1 METAFVRRE
10 IIAPAPPPGGQSGV
24 VRWMRENLFATV
36 LSTILTVLSLL
47 LVGWLVWS
55 VFPWFANSVWDA
67 KNLDECRAIL
77 GDKVGACFA
86 VITDRWP
93 QLIFGPTYPIEE
105 RWRFVLAF
113 ILLFVA
119 LAPLLYPM
127 LPRKLMWISAA
138 YPFVAAWL
146 VWGGTIWL
154 PVMIAVGFVLSGVA
168 FMAAVRATT
177 PLLAIVAAVLVP
189 VFWWLFA
196 VGPLTDTLQRM
207 IPAGL
212 TFIPSRDLGGLQ
224 MALIVGL
231 SGIILSLPLGI
242 ILALGR
248 QSNLFILHW
257 SSVIFIEFV
266 RGVPLITVLLVAQSV
281 IYYFFPPGTDLDIVL
296 RVVILVV
303 FFSAAYMAE
312 TIRGGLAALPK
323 GQTEAA
329 NALGMDYWTAQ
340 RLIIL
345 PQALKISIPGIV
357 NNFIGLFKDTT
368 LVGVI
373 GIYDMLGAV
382 SAIRASTDW
391 QGVNWELF
399 VAVGAVFFVFCFS
412 MSRYSMWLE
421 RRLRTDRR

>member
-36 LSTILTVLSLL
+36 LSTILTIGSLL
-47 LVGWLVWS
+47 LIGWLIWS
-55 VFPWFANSVWDA
+55 VYPWFANSVWNA
-67 KNLDECRAIL
+67 ENLDECRAIL
-77 GDKVGACFA
+77 GEKVGACFA
-86 VITDRWP
+86 VLTDRWP
-93 QLIFGPTYPIEE
+93 QLIFGPTYPASE
-105 RWRFVLAF
+105 RWRFVVAF
-113 ILLFVA
+113 VLLFVA

-127 LPRKLMWISAA
+127 LPRKLMWISAI
-138 YPFVAAWL
+138 YPFVAVWL
-146 VWGGTIWL
+146 VWGGPVWL
-154 PVMIAVGFVLSGVA
+154 PVMIAMGFVLGGVA
-168 FMAAVRATT
+168 FWLGEKFVS
-177 PLLAIVAAVLVP
+177 PLLGIVAAIIVP
-189 VFWWLFA
+189 VLWWFFA
-196 VGPLTDTLQRM
+196 TGPLADELFQVA
-207 IPAGL
+207 PYGL
-212 TFIPSRDLGGLQ
+212 TPIPSRDLGGLQ

-231 SGIILSLPLGI
+231 AGIILSLPLGVV
-242 ILALGR
+242 LALGR

-257 SSVIFIEFV
+257 SAVFFIEFV

-281 IYYFFPPGTDLDIVL
+281 IYYFLPPGTDFDIVL

-329 NALGMDYWTAQ
+329 QALGMDYWTAQ

-368 LVGVI
+368 LVAVI